1 MFCRHLELELSCTF
15 ILPFN
20 PSDFIAESLKDFIVN
35 LVRTTSDLPLFQ
47 DKCGRFPSLSATNAW
62 PAGAIVVR
70 SVLQSHLLYSS
81 IFLGP
86 ADTLSSSGHHKSNH
100 SIGEDQHITAYV
112 CSEAGWNSVPR
123 RSNACVHIYSMD
135 EDVSMGFMG
144 YWIKNSNSNN
154 FKSKLV
160 LEKLQRALENER
172 KMPPNY

>member
-1 MFCRHLELELSCTF
+1 MAAYTLPSGQKVIFLYEDRDQSYKGRGIEDHLKVLECFAAIWNSNY
-15 ILPFN
+15 P
-20 PSDFIAESLKDFIVN
+20 
-35 LVRTTSDLPLFQ
+35 

-62 PAGAIVVR
+62 PAGAIVV
-70 SVLQSHLLYSS
+70 
-81 IFLGP
+81 
-86 ADTLSSSGHHKSNH
+86 SSGHHKSNH